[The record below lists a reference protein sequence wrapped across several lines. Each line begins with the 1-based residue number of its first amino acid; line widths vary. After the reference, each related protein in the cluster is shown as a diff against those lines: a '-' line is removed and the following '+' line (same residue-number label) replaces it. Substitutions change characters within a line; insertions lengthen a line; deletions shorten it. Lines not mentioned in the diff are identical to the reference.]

1 MPQSDNILALCLC
14 YRKFVFEYNGKFIV
28 VFKEVKPI
36 LLGPGSFPLRTW
48 WKQFPDE
55 IPQSFKFRFRLC
67 VLLSVLINISFVILL
82 TLFSGSKNRRSSVCL
97 LFLCL
102 SAFSVSFIFK
112 NFTKNHR
119 CFYVYN
125 IDTEDTKSLALTSFS
140 AVIFCASRN
149 NDVFSLQRVRVLVR
163 RELFNIIWNE
173 CNPISSEQKK
183 I

>member
-1 MPQSDNILALCLC
+1 MTFITEGSC
-14 YRKFVFEYNGKFIV
+14 NGKCIFI
-28 VFKEVKPI
+28 FKEVKPI
-36 LLGPGSFPLRTW
+36 LLEPGR
-48 WKQFPDE
+48 
-55 IPQSFKFRFRLC
+55 FKVPCSAHNKKHFQMRFLKILNFRLC
-67 VLLSVLINISFVILL
+67 ALFSVLINISFVTLL

-102 SAFSVSFIFK
+102 SAFSVSFIFT

-163 RELFNIIWNE
+163 RELFNII
-173 CNPISSEQKK
+173 
-183 I
+183 